1 MKRFDVVVI
10 GAGPGGYVS
19 AIRLSQLG
27 KKVAL
32 VEEKDVGGTCLNRG
46 CIPTKALLHVGE
58 IVNEVRQGERMGIK
72 AEKVSVDFQKV
83 QQWVSQT
90 VSRLRGGIEYL
101 LRSYGVELLRGHASF
116 KPDRSLQISPRG
128 EVIEGDGIII
138 ASGSKPSD
146 LPFLKS
152 DSKRILTSDDIFK
165 ISNLPKDLVILGG
178 GVIGV
183 EMATAFSSLGTSV
196 TIIEIMDQIL
206 PGYPKDLVSPVEHSL
221 RKMGVHVKLGTKVN
235 LCEYREGGER
245 VRIYTDDGASFEGD
259 YLLLSVGR
267 RPNTHDLNLDTV
279 GIERDERGFIKVDE
293 KMETSAGG
301 VFAIGDVVGL
311 PFLAH
316 RAMEEGYYVSEIIS
330 GLRESMP
337 RLAMPSVV
345 YTDPEIATVGLYEE
359 EAVRLGLQPLVG
371 KFPFAASGR
380 ALTFGR
386 TEGFV
391 RVVGDSQT
399 KKIIGAQIVGRGA
412 SELIGELALAIS
424 KSLIMDDLAGAVHP
438 HPTLSESIVE
448 AVRLALGRPIH
459 YKK

>member
-1 MKRFDVVVI
+1 MKKFDVVVI

-58 IVNEVRQGERMGIK
+58 IVRETREGERLGIK

-83 QQWVSQT
+83 QQWVGQT
-90 VSRLRGGIEYL
+90 ISRLRGGIEYL

-116 KPDRSLQISPRG
+116 KSDRALQISPKG
-128 EVIEGDGIII
+128 EVIEGDSVVI
-138 ASGSKPSD
+138 ASGSKPSE

-165 ISNLPKDLVILGG
+165 ISSLPKDLVIVGG

-183 EMATAFSSLGTSV
+183 EIATAFSSLGTSV
-196 TIIEIMDQIL
+196 TILEIMDQIL

-221 RKMGVHVKLGTKVN
+221 RKMGVQIKLSTKVN
-235 LCEYREGGER
+235 LCEYADGGER
-245 VRIYTDDGASFEGD
+245 VRICTEEGASFEGD

-267 RPNTHDLNLDTV
+267 RPNTHDLNLDV
-279 GIERDERGFIKVDE
+279 AGIETNERGFIRVDG

-316 RAMEEGYYVSEIIS
+316 RAMEEGYYVSEIMS

-337 RLAMPSVV
+337 KLAMPSVV
-345 YTDPEIATVGLYEE
+345 YTDPEIATVGLCEE
-359 EAVRLGLQPLVG
+359 EAARSGLQPLVG
-371 KFPFAASGR
+371 KFPLAASGR
-380 ALTFGR
+380 SLTFGR

-399 KKIIGAQIVGRGA
+399 EKIIGAQIVGRGA
-412 SELIGELALAIS
+412 SELIGELALAIT
-424 KSLIMDDLAGAVHP
+424 KSLTMEDLAGAVHP